1 MNTDKKFLIKRSF
14 LDGINRELI
23 ISDTFLKFQNKD
35 LKKNPFTIF
44 EKEEIAEY
52 KYGIRWISFRI
63 TYGRDYQIFFR
74 NKKGEILKIN
84 FKSYFGKNKKEY
96 HQKYIDILNVLWNNF
111 FDEIAQDF
119 LKKFKNNE
127 SFKIGNIEFDEVGI
141 TIAIS
146 GIAKTKKTKIS
157 WENVRTKNYYTYFA
171 IYSSQNPSEINRGY
185 NYHDDWNT
193 GVLYSVLRTILK
205 SKNIETY

>member
-1 MNTDKKFLIKRSF
+1 MNTDKNFLIKRSF

-35 LKKNPFTIF
+35 LKKNSFTIF

-63 TYGRDYQIFFR
+63 TYGRDYQIFVR

-127 SFKIGNIEFDEVGI
+127 SFKIGNVEFDEVGI

>member
-1 MNTDKKFLIKRSF
+1 MNTDKNFLIKRSF

-23 ISDTFLKFQNKD
+23 ISDTFLKFQNKN

-63 TYGRDYQIFFR
+63 TYGRDYQIFVR

-111 FDEIAQDF
+111 FDEIAQGF

-127 SFKIGNIEFDEVGI
+127 SFKIGNVEFDEVGI

>member
-1 MNTDKKFLIKRSF
+1 MNTDKNFLIKRSF

-35 LKKNPFTIF
+35 LKKNSFTIF

-63 TYGRDYQIFFR
+63 TYGRDYQIFVR

-111 FDEIAQDF
+111 FDEIAQGF

-127 SFKIGNIEFDEVGI
+127 SFKIGNVEFDEVGI